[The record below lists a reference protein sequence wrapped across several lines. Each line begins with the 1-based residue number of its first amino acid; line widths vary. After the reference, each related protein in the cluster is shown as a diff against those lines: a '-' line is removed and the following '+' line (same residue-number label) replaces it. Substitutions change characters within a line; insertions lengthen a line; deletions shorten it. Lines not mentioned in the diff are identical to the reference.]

1 MNLMIGVERY
11 FLKILMVF
19 GGKGNLMIGVIGYI
33 MKILMVILMIEDEIE
48 EIERIEIESGKRIE
62 KNYEIRNNFLI

>member
-1 MNLMIGVERY
+1 
-11 FLKILMVF
+11 
-19 GGKGNLMIGVIGYI
+19 
-33 MKILMVILMIEDEIE
+33 MIEDEIE

>member
-1 MNLMIGVERY
+1 MKRLIR
-11 FLKILMVF
+11 KILREE
-19 GGKGNLMIGVIGYI
+19 IE
-33 MKILMVILMIEDEIE
+33 KILMVILMIEDEIE